1 MDTTDYSE
9 MLPVVNEQGEVTGK
23 TTRKEAHGKLRPLH
37 PVVHLHVFNSRGEL
51 YLQKRPQWKD
61 VQPGKWDTATGGHVG
76 YGESIENALVREV
89 AEELGITGFA
99 PVFLGRYTF
108 ESDVER
114 ELVHVFRT
122 LHDGPVTPDA
132 NELDGGRFWSA
143 DEIAEAMGKGVLTPN
158 FESEY
163 KRFFLCKQ

>member
-108 ESDVER
+108 ESNVER

-122 LHDGPVTPDA
+122 AVRRPGNTRRQRT
-132 NELDGGRFWSA
+132 GRRALLVGRRDSRSHGERCA
-143 DEIAEAMGKGVLTPN
+143 DPK
-158 FESEY
+158 F
-163 KRFFLCKQ
+163 

>member
-76 YGESIENALVREV
+76 YGESIENALMREV

-99 PVFLGRYTF
+99 PVFLGRYTY
-108 ESDVER
+108 
-114 ELVHVFRT
+114 
-122 LHDGPVTPDA
+122 DGPVTPDA

-143 DEIAEAMGKGVLTPN
+143 EEIAEAMGKGVLTPN

-163 KRFFLCKQ
+163 KRFSQCKQ

>member
-76 YGESIENALVREV
+76 YGESIENALMREV

-99 PVFLGRYTF
+99 PCSSVA
-108 ESDVER
+108 
-114 ELVHVFRT
+114 
-122 LHDGPVTPDA
+122 TPLRAMWNA
-132 NELDGGRFWSA
+132 NWCMFSA
-143 DEIAEAMGKGVLTPN
+143 HCTTAP
-158 FESEY
+158 
-163 KRFFLCKQ
+163 